1 MDAKGFFAASR
12 WVFVLAFLLN
22 VSPLWSQSLNHLW
35 SQRFGGTG
43 FDTGAEIAVD
53 GAGNV
58 LVTGQFSGT
67 VDFGGGP
74 LTNAGSRDIFLAKYD
89 AAGAHLWSQRF
100 GDTDFD
106 SGAAIAVDE
115 AGNVLVTGSFEG
127 TVDFGGGALTSAG
140 SREIFLAKYD
150 AAGAHLFSQRFGDT
164 DFDSGAAIAVDGAG
178 NVLVT
183 GSFEGTVDF
192 GGGAL
197 TSAGSD
203 IFLAKYALPVFAPLP
218 AVSGWGLLAI
228 VSVTLLLGCVL
239 LTRRRTRN
247 GLAPESLT

>member
-1 MDAKGFFAASR
+1 MDAKGFFAASPR
-12 WVFVLAFLLN
+12 QIGMNHLVGWVFVSAFLLN
-22 VSPLWSQSLNHLW
+22 VSPLWSQSLNHLF

-43 FDTGAEIAVD
+43 GDFGAAIAVD

-67 VDFGGGP
+67 VDFGGGA
-74 LTNAGSRDIFLAKYD
+74 LTNAGSRD
-89 AAGAHLWSQRF
+89 
-100 GDTDFD
+100 
-106 SGAAIAVDE
+106 
-115 AGNVLVTGSFEG
+115 
-127 TVDFGGGALTSAG
+127 
-140 SREIFLAKYD
+140 IFLAKYD

-197 TSAGSD
+197 TSAGND
-203 IFLAKYALPVFAPLP
+203 IFLAKYALPVFAALP